1 MLLEVSRRLVNE
13 TDTRRLGLQ
22 LNVPH
27 YVIEA
32 KLGAYKNTIAA
43 HHVLKMWF
51 NNQRDR
57 KVAYHVLGQALLDVN
72 LSLIAGEVLNY
83 T

>member
-1 MLLEVSRRLVNE
+1 MLLEVSGKLVNE
-13 TDTRRLGLQ
+13 TDIRRLGLQ

-27 YVIEA
+27 YVIGA
-32 KLGAYKNTIAA
+32 KLGAYTNTIVAR
-43 HHVLKMWF
+43 HVLKMWF

-57 KVAYHVLGQALLDVN
+57 KVAYHVLGQALIDVN

-83 T
+83 P